1 MSILEIVLMVLMG
14 LGVGIWA
21 TVIIVKHV
29 KKKKNPKKDEEEE
42 IDL

>member
-1 MSILEIVLMVLMG
+1 MSILEIVLMVAMG

-29 KKKKNPKKDEEEE
+29 KKKKNPKKDEDDE
-42 IDL
+42 IDV

>member
-1 MSILEIVLMVLMG
+1 MSILEIVLMVAMG
-14 LGVGIWA
+14 IGVAIWA

-29 KKKKNPKKDEEEE
+29 KKKKNPKKEEDDE